1 MSLLTTVET
10 RNVIASQVASATDTL
25 HIISAFCK
33 ESAMSF
39 IEANIK
45 NELSEK
51 KLMVRFLLSDIL
63 SGATDYS
70 LYEFCKLYGWQMY
83 VRFDLH
89 AKTYVFDKKK
99 CILGS
104 SNMTSNGIGLNS
116 YGNYELSNF
125 TDINDSDL
133 IKINKLFDDS
143 ILMTDELYSLMKAEY
158 DTANLSSESV
168 NSKAKWTNSIET
180 LFKPT
185 IDVLFTYDFPSTPHP
200 DFNDIKSFEFL
211 ELNYIPKIEELQEIF
226 RWCRPFLW
234 LYGLV
239 NSSFDKT
246 MYFGKITKE
255 LHSTLIND
263 PKPYRKEVKDL
274 LSNLLGWIK
283 ALEIETISIDCPSH
297 SQRIRCVENC
307 SEIIKRKGV

>member
-1 MSLLTTVET
+1 MSLLTTSET
-10 RNVIASQVASATDTL
+10 RNVIASQIASATDTL

-51 KLMVRFLLSDIL
+51 KLMVRFLLSDVL
-63 SGATDYS
+63 SGATDLS
-70 LYEFCKLYGWQMY
+70 LYEFCKSKGWQMY

-89 AKTYVFDKKK
+89 AKTYIFDKKR

-104 SNMTSNGIGLNS
+104 ANMTSNGIGLNS
-116 YGNYELSNF
+116 HGNYELSSF

-143 ILMTDELYSLMKAEY
+143 ILMTDEIYSLMKAEY
-158 DTANLSSESV
+158 DAANQNNESG
-168 NSKAKWTNSIET
+168 NSKAKWTNSIEA

-211 ELNYIPKIEELQEIF
+211 ELDHIPTVDELKDAF
-226 RWCRPFLW
+226 RWSKPFLW
-234 LYGLV
+234 LYSLLD
-239 NSSFDKT
+239 NMSDKT
-246 MYFGKITKE
+246 AYFGAITSE
-255 LHSTLIND
+255 LHNALIND

-274 LSNLLGWIK
+274 LSNTLFWIQDLGID
-283 ALEIETISIDCPSH
+283 ALVIDTPNH
-297 SQRIRCVENC
+297 SQRVR
-307 SEIIKRKGV
+307 II

>member
-1 MSLLTTVET
+1 MSLLTTSET

-33 ESAMSF
+33 ETAMSF
-39 IEANIK
+39 IEANVK

-63 SGATDYS
+63 SGATDLS
-70 LYEFCKLYGWQMY
+70 LYEFCKSKGWQMY

-89 AKTYVFDKKK
+89 AKTYIFDKKR

-104 SNMTSNGIGLNS
+104 ANMTSNGIGLNAH
-116 YGNYELSNF
+116 GNYELSSF

-143 ILMTDELYSLMKAEY
+143 ILMNDELYSLMKAEY
-158 DTANLSSESV
+158 DTAKQSSVSV
-168 NSKAKWTNSIET
+168 HSKAKWTNSIEA

-211 ELNYIPKIEELQEIF
+211 ELNYIPTVDKLKEVF
-226 RWCRPFLW
+226 RWSKSFLW
-234 LYGLV
+234 LYSLID
-239 NSSFDKT
+239 NMPDKT
-246 MYFGKITKE
+246 SYFGAITSE
-255 LHSTLIND
+255 LHNALIND
-263 PKPYRKEVKDL
+263 PKPYRKEVKEL
-274 LSNLLGWIK
+274 LANIINWLQD
-283 ALEIETISIDCPSH
+283 LEIDSIVVDTPNY
-297 SQRIRCVENC
+297 SQRLRILL
-307 SEIIKRKGV
+307 